1 MRVSVRT
8 QRAERRGYVGDG
20 LTVGVLEPDLDE
32 TVEGL
37 AGDEGPVGDGV
48 VGLAGVVPGRG
59 LGAGRRGLE
68 GLRGGGERGARKGE
82 SGAEEEEDAGELHRG
97 RRKRRR
103 GARATGAGGSE
114 KDSRSQKRG
123 RRSFYGAALG
133 PAPGGSRRGLASCI
147 EIGKCAAG
155 EGVDVFCKVPGR
167 QRGAAE
173 KSVERC
179 FLRGGMGRHRR
190 GRMGGD

>member
-1 MRVSVRT
+1 M
-8 QRAERRGYVGDG
+8 GDG

-32 TVEGL
+32 AVEGL

-97 RRKRRR
+97 RRERRR
-103 GARATGAGGSE
+103 GAGTTGAGGSE

-123 RRSFYGAALG
+123 RRVVLWSRTEAG
-133 PAPGGSRRGLASCI
+133 PWWIP
-147 EIGKCAAG
+147 AG
-155 EGVDVFCKVPGR
+155 PSVVHRDR
-167 QRGAAE
+167 QVCGW
-173 KSVERC
+173 
-179 FLRGGMGRHRR
+179 R
-190 GRMGGD
+190 GR